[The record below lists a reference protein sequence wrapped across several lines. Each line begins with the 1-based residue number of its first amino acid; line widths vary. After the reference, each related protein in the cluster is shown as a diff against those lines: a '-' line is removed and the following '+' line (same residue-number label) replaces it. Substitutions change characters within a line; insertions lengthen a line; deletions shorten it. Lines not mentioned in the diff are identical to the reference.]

1 MVRVRRVLYITMLVH
16 QGDIHEHVLQNIIRP
31 LVPSSRLALS
41 LGSLFCRTQPFAL
54 SDSFCLSLHRDL
66 DPQLKAALK
75 EYLVARGVVKL
86 HLACSYHLLY
96 AAHVTDNQITPGC
109 KQRDRSGPPYAD
121 SFPGTKASRP
131 MPIVANYLLLSCRVV
146 NFLIVTEMRFAIFSF
161 SLIDYCIS

>member
-1 MVRVRRVLYITMLVH
+1 MVLVRRVLYITMLVH

-75 EYLVARGVVKL
+75 EYLVARGVNSKL
-86 HLACSYHLLY
+86 VSSILRHLYQKEQAQHFKWLK
-96 AAHVTDNQITPGC
+96 TMEET
-109 KQRDRSGPPYAD
+109 
-121 SFPGTKASRP
+121 FTK
-131 MPIVANYLLLSCRVV
+131 
-146 NFLIVTEMRFAIFSF
+146 
-161 SLIDYCIS
+161 DH